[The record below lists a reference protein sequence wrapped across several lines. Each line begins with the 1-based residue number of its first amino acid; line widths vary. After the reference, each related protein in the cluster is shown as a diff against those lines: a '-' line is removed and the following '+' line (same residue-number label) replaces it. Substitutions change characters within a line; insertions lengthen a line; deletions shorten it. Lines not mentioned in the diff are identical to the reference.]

1 MTESIH
7 AVPGA
12 VLHRLISRRSIKIHH
27 WNPLPPSPIR
37 SPPPATLSLRRP
49 GASLRRDFSSLMAS
63 PAPSLAPGSP
73 FELNDES
80 DFDSIITPDGFLSVL
95 GFGSLL
101 SERSARSTFPDLK
114 NFRIAVL
121 RGFRRVFAHVAPI
134 FFERGIA
141 NEATG
146 EVSSLSVEPCEGEFL
161 IVTVFEIKK
170 EGVPAFIEREN
181 EFRFLAVYPEYLDG
195 ISFTN
200 PAVVCARYS
209 DEEYFHIRC
218 KGNKGTFF
226 NQYGRYNIQKIWRDD
241 ILPCRV
247 YLRHCV
253 LAAKNLGELAY
264 DNFLD
269 HTFISDRKTSIGEY
283 LNSTGSGI
291 MEEEPPEVLKYRYGG

>member
-1 MTESIH
+1 MRFKGHMPSSIASSP
-7 AVPGA
+7 AV
-12 VLHRLISRRSIKIHH
+12 RSKSTT
-27 WNPLPPSPIR
+27 WYPLPHSPIR
-37 SPPPATLSLRRP
+37 SPPAATLSLRRP
-49 GASLRRDFSSLMAS
+49 APSLRRDFSSLMAS

-101 SERSARSTFPDLK
+101 SERSAKSTFPDLK
-114 NFRIAVL
+114 NFRVAVL

-170 EGVPAFIEREN
+170 EEIPAFIEREN

-195 ISFTN
+195 ISYTN
-200 PAVVCARYS
+200 PAVTRALFS
-209 DEEYFHIRC
+209 ISM
-218 KGNKGTFF
+218 
-226 NQYGRYNIQKIWRDD
+226 DD
-241 ILPCRV
+241 TTYR
-247 YLRHCV
+247 
-253 LAAKNLGELAY
+253 
-264 DNFLD
+264 
-269 HTFISDRKTSIGEY
+269 
-283 LNSTGSGI
+283 
-291 MEEEPPEVLKYRYGG
+291 RYGVMIFCLVGYILGIVFSLPKTLGSWLMTIS